1 MTVLVTGAAGFIGF
15 HAARR
20 LLARGDRVVGID
32 CLTDYYDVGLKQAR
46 LRELS
51 GHDGFEFIKLD
62 LAAHEAFK
70 TLVLDIRPRRILHLA
85 AQAGVR
91 YSLEAPFAYTH
102 SNISGHLSVL
112 EAARALGTDLE
123 HLVYAS
129 SSSVYGERGGRFSED
144 DPLGEPVSLY
154 AATKRADELMSSTYA
169 HLYALPQTGLRFF
182 TVYGPWGRPDM
193 AYWTFAEAMLKN
205 ETIRLFNGG
214 RNRRDFTYIDDVI
227 EPLIKMLDD
236 TPGPR
241 NAIYNIGG
249 SNPVETIELVS
260 ALERT
265 LGRSA
270 RTELVPPQPGDV
282 SYTCADTA
290 KLERDYG
297 NVPGTPL
304 ETGISQFTDWFKVRS
319 GTWGDFGN

>member
-32 CLTDYYDVGLKQAR
+32 SLTDYYDVGLKRAR
-46 LRELS
+46 LRELAS
-51 GHDGFEFIKLD
+51 HDRFAFHELD
-62 LAAHEAFK
+62 LAGHEAVK
-70 TLVLDIRPRRILHLA
+70 ALVLEVRPQRILHLA

-112 EAARALGTDLE
+112 EAARALGPELE

-129 SSSVYGERGGRFSED
+129 SSSVYGERGGRFRED
-144 DPLGEPVSLY
+144 DPLGPPVSLY
-154 AATKRADELMSSTYA
+154 AATKQADELMSATYT
-169 HLYALPQTGLRFF
+169 HLFGLPQTGLRFF

-193 AYWTFAEAMLKN
+193 AYWTFTEAMLKG

-227 EPLIKMLDD
+227 EPLVAILDD

-249 SNPVETIELVS
+249 SSPVETLDLVS
-260 ALERT
+260 TLEAALGVT
-265 LGRSA
+265 A
-270 RTELVPPQPGDV
+270 RTELAPPQPGDV
-282 SYTCADTA
+282 SYTCADTTR
-290 KLERDYG
+290 LERDYG
-297 NVPGTPL
+297 SVPGTRL
-304 ETGISQFTDWFKVRS
+304 DEGIARFAEWFS
-319 GTWGDFGN
+319 SYAQTPSS